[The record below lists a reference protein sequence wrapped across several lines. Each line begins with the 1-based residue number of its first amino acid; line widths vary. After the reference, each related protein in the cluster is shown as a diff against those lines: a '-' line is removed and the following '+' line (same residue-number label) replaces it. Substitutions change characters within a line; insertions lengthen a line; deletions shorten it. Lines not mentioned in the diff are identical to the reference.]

1 MTISA
6 KIIADSQFDERRLTT
21 FQLRIHR
28 FMLAE
33 LTRHRVLSFSVASN
47 RAVPATK
54 LIEQVKTDPA
64 LPIHWG
70 KNQPGM
76 SADEEHDGL
85 VQDTSHYPALD
96 VHKES
101 FWCDR
106 ALFTA
111 KRAKNLWDAGYHK
124 QIVNRLL
131 EPFQWCDVIV
141 SGTEWE
147 NFFSLRLDSAA
158 QPEIRRVAQE
168 MKRSLENSAPRRL
181 ELGDWHLPYADTE
194 ADMEHDLETRRLCSA
209 ARVARVSY
217 LNHDQSNPDVE
228 KDMNLAKRL
237 MNDWHWSPFEAQG
250 TPMRI
255 TSGYKTGLWSLKEV
269 LEAPGYT
276 HVDCNLDVWSGNF
289 RGFLQHRKLI
299 DGTSLP
305 TRQKHAWEG

>member
-33 LTRHRVLSFSVASN
+33 ITRHRILSFSVASN
-47 RAVPATK
+47 RAVPTHKIDRSISDGVAF
-54 LIEQVKTDPA
+54 
-64 LPIHWG
+64 PIHWG
-70 KNQPGM
+70 KNKPGM
-76 SADEEHDGL
+76 SADEEVKNSDVVDIWDEACCDARRHADTLDEYGL
-85 VQDTSHYPALD
+85 
-96 VHKES
+96 
-101 FWCDR
+101 
-106 ALFTA
+106 
-111 KRAKNLWDAGYHK
+111 HK
-124 QIVNRLL
+124 QVVNRLL

-168 MKRSLENSAPRRL
+168 MKRSLENSVPRRL

-194 ADMEHDLETRRLCSA
+194 ADMEYDLETRRLCSA

-228 KDMNLAKRL
+228 KDTNLAKRL